1 MLRLLLLLL
10 ACGLPGCCWAL
21 SGAAAAVANP
31 TCSLKDNCN
40 LGDNLLAVAGGDSDP
55 VESHIAS
62 IFEDKVN
69 YSLKLFAD
77 DATASTAITTTTTT
91 TTTVLDVLHDALA
104 AGNLSELHHHHHLT
118 TSNFTVRQFS
128 DKQHGEEDEDQTQD
142 EEQVYLY
149 NIGKRFLAISQPF
162 DAARNPDASPLCRS
176 QMRRYFKALDNFDL
190 WALKMHDANGKLNSG
205 ILNGNINQPGDF
217 DQCLGI
223 QQSTDDVSSSG
234 SDDGNGNGQANS
246 MLRGQ
251 YCLAYAQPVLP
262 HKSKRLQAFF
272 KLLQSHGPFRSEFND
287 PGHRVPRYSLINWGI
302 CVPSGC
308 THRDVEFSVAEYLR
322 NQTSATGISFNVRVE
337 PQMCQVRDQQPW
349 DRNTT
354 WAVRF
359 FVLVV
364 CLAVLSTVYDRST
377 KAQPKQNNWC
387 TAFSLDKNLRWL
399 FSTRSSSGDIE
410 AVHGIRFLNA
420 MMLIFSHK
428 SMAMFFNPYNNRTAM
443 SESLGQ
449 PWTVIGRA
457 ASLYTDPFLLFSG
470 MLTSYSLFGR
480 LMKQQ
485 PIRLKNE
492 YISRLM
498 RIVPPLAA
506 LILFCTYVLPLWG
519 SGPQWN
525 LVVGHHADICKQH
538 WWRNLLFIHN
548 YFGFSEMCLTHT
560 HHLGIDTELFAVAPL
575 FILALWR
582 WPRRGLFALLLLC
595 TVGTAARYYTTI
607 VNQLS
612 NYIYFGTNI
621 QRLFRT
627 ADYMYSFPP
636 HRSTVYI
643 MGILLGYVLR
653 KYQGIK
659 LTRLQLRLGWLAATV
674 CVLASLLGPAPMG
687 HINYVYNSTHAAI
700 YAAFAPIAW
709 CLFFSW
715 IVFVSHNGYKNKLTR
730 LFAWRGFQ
738 VSTKLSYAIYLTQFP
753 VFFYNVGRRRH
764 IHHYYNFIS
773 VILDTNEFISI
784 FLASVALTVLFDAP
798 FQNLKKLLI
807 NSSPPAKAKSLP
819 AATMTTTTTPS
830 TQPSDTASHQQH
842 PHPTSDSLEHP
853 HLHPHP
859 HAD

>member
-1 MLRLLLLLL
+1 MQCLTVVLLLVVS
-10 ACGLPGCCWAL
+10 CFGTSRGAL
-21 SGAAAAVANP
+21 SGAAAAVVNP
-31 TCSLKDNCN
+31 TCSLKDDCN
-40 LGDNLLAVAGGDSDP
+40 LGDNLLAIPATGSNDANDA

-69 YSLKLFAD
+69 YSLKMFAD
-77 DATASTAITTTTTT
+77 DVDTGPTTTTTT
-91 TTTVLDVLHDALA
+91 TTTVLDVLHDALSVVG
-104 AGNLSELHHHHHLT
+104 GNLSELHHS
-118 TSNFTVRQFS
+118 SNSNSNNYTLRQLN
-128 DKQHGEEDEDQTQD
+128 DKLLDDDDQIEDD
-142 EEQVYLY
+142 ERVLLY

-162 DAARNPDASPLCRS
+162 DASRNPDASPLCRT
-176 QMRRYFKALDNFDL
+176 QMRRYLNALNNFDL
-190 WALKMHDANGKLNSG
+190 WALKMHDASGKLNSG

-217 DQCLGI
+217 DQCMGI
-223 QQSTDDVSSSG
+223 QQASDDVTN
-234 SDDGNGNGQANS
+234 DNNV
-246 MLRGQ
+246 LRGQ

-308 THRDVEFSVAEYLR
+308 THRDVEYSVAEYLR
-322 NQTSATGISFNVRVE
+322 NQTISTGITFNVRVE
-337 PQMCQVRDQQPW
+337 PQMCQVRDPQPW

-359 FVLVV
+359 FLLVLSV
-364 CLAVLSTVYDRST
+364 AVLSTVYDRCT
-377 KAQPKQNNWC
+377 KTQQKQNDWC

-399 FSTRSSSGDIE
+399 FSTSSSPGDIE

-420 MMLIFSHK
+420 IMLIFSHK

-480 LMKQQ
+480 LMKHQ

-575 FILALWR
+575 FILGLWR
-582 WPRRGLFALLLLC
+582 WPRRGLLTLLLLC

-643 MGILLGYVLR
+643 MGILLGYALR
-653 KYQGIK
+653 KFQGAQ
-659 LTRLQLRLGWLAATV
+659 LSRLQLRLGWFVATV

-687 HINYVYNSTHAAI
+687 DINYVYNSTHAAI

-715 IVFVSHNGYKNKLTR
+715 IVFVSHNGYKNKLTK

-764 IHHYYNFIS
+764 IHHYYNFVSI
-773 VILDTNEFISI
+773 ILDTNEFISI

-807 NSSPPAKAKSLP
+807 KRPKAAPAPAKTSSL
-819 AATMTTTTTPS
+819 
-830 TQPSDTASHQQH
+830 TQPNVTALH
-842 PHPTSDSLEHP
+842 PEE
-853 HLHPHP
+853 LHPHP
-859 HAD
+859 QKETQTKTQIQPEPHSQTHPHAD

>member
-1 MLRLLLLLL
+1 LVMLLPMLLSMLLL
-10 ACGLPGCCWAL
+10 CDSCCRADG
-21 SGAAAAVANP
+21 GAAAVAAVANP

-40 LGDNLLAVAGGDSDP
+40 LGDNLLPLPAADGSDAK
-55 VESHIAS
+55 VESHMAS

-77 DATASTAITTTTTT
+77 DVAAGSTA
-91 TTTVLDVLHDALA
+91 TVLDVLHVA
-104 AGNLSELHHHHHLT
+104 ANLSELHH
-118 TSNFTVRQFS
+118 TSSSSGGNFTLRQLS
-128 DKQHGEEDEDQTQD
+128 TDDDQIEDD
-142 EEQVYLY
+142 ERVYLY

-162 DAARNPDASPLCRS
+162 DAARNPDATPQCRA
-176 QMRRYFKALDNFDL
+176 QMRRYLQALNNFDL
-190 WALKMHDANGKLNSG
+190 WALKMHDASGKLHSG

-217 DQCLGI
+217 DQCMSI
-223 QQSTDDVSSSG
+223 QQQQQQQQAT
-234 SDDGNGNGQANS
+234 SDDGDVTNGDN

-272 KLLQSHGPFRSEFND
+272 KQLQSHGPFRSEFND

-308 THRDVEFSVAEYLR
+308 TYRDVEYSVVEYLR
-322 NQTSATGISFNVRVE
+322 NQTASTGITFNVRVE
-337 PQMCQVRDQQPW
+337 PQMCQVRDPQPW

-359 FVLVV
+359 FVLILSV
-364 CLAVLSTVYDRST
+364 AVLSTVYDCCT
-377 KAQPKQNNWC
+377 KTQHKQNNWC

-399 FSTRSSSGDIE
+399 FSTSSSPGDIE

-420 MMLIFSHK
+420 LMLIFSHK

-443 SESLGQ
+443 AESLGQ

-506 LILFCTYVLPLWG
+506 LILFCTYVLPMWG

-560 HHLGIDTELFAVAPL
+560 HHLGIDTELFAVAPI
-575 FILALWR
+575 FILVLWR
-582 WPRRGLFALLLLC
+582 WPRRGLATLLLLC

-643 MGILLGYVLR
+643 MGILLGYALR
-653 KYQGIK
+653 KFQGVK
-659 LTRLQLRLGWLAATV
+659 LTPLQLRLGWLAATV

-687 HINYVYNSTHAAI
+687 DINYIYNSTHAAI

-715 IVFVSHNGYKNKLTR
+715 VVFVSHNGYKNKLTE
-730 LFAWRGFQ
+730 LFSWRGFQ

-753 VFFYNVGRRRH
+753 VFFFNVGRRRH
-764 IHHYYNFIS
+764 IHYYYNFVS
-773 VILDTNEFISI
+773 VVMDTNEFISI

-807 NSSPPAKAKSLP
+807 KRPSAAVAIKPKAET
-819 AATMTTTTTPS
+819 ATPNGTATNCST
-830 TQPSDTASHQQH
+830 TQPQTN
-842 PHPTSDSLEHP
+842 PHPEQP
-853 HLHPHP
+853 QPQP
-859 HAD
+859 Q

>member
-1 MLRLLLLLL
+1 
-10 ACGLPGCCWAL
+10 
-21 SGAAAAVANP
+21 
-31 TCSLKDNCN
+31 
-40 LGDNLLAVAGGDSDP
+40 
-55 VESHIAS
+55 
-62 IFEDKVN
+62 
-69 YSLKLFAD
+69 
-77 DATASTAITTTTTT
+77 
-91 TTTVLDVLHDALA
+91 
-104 AGNLSELHHHHHLT
+104 
-118 TSNFTVRQFS
+118 
-128 DKQHGEEDEDQTQD
+128 
-142 EEQVYLY
+142 
-149 NIGKRFLAISQPF
+149 
-162 DAARNPDASPLCRS
+162 
-176 QMRRYFKALDNFDL
+176 
-190 WALKMHDANGKLNSG
+190 
-205 ILNGNINQPGDF
+205 
-217 DQCLGI
+217 
-223 QQSTDDVSSSG
+223 
-234 SDDGNGNGQANS
+234 
-246 MLRGQ
+246 
-251 YCLAYAQPVLP
+251 
-262 HKSKRLQAFF
+262 
-272 KLLQSHGPFRSEFND
+272 
-287 PGHRVPRYSLINWGI
+287 
-302 CVPSGC
+302 
-308 THRDVEFSVAEYLR
+308 
-322 NQTSATGISFNVRVE
+322 
-337 PQMCQVRDQQPW
+337 MCQVRDQRPW

-359 FVLVV
+359 FL
-364 CLAVLSTVYDRST
+364 LVLSVAILSTIYDRST
-377 KAQPKQNNWC
+377 KSQPKQNAWF

-399 FSTRSSSGDIE
+399 FSTSSAPGDIE

-420 MMLIFSHK
+420 IMLIFSHK

-470 MLTSYSLFGR
+470 MLTAYSLFGR

-525 LVVGHHADICKQH
+525 LVVGHHADICKKN

-575 FILALWR
+575 LILALWR

-653 KYQGIK
+653 KYQNAR
-659 LTRLQLRLGWLAATV
+659 LSSLQLRLGWLVATV

-687 HINYVYNSTHAAI
+687 DINYVYNSTHAAI

-715 IVFVSHNGYKNKLTR
+715 IVFVSHNGYTNKLTK

-753 VFFYNVGRRRH
+753 VFFFNVGRRRH
-764 IHHYYNFIS
+764 IHHYYNFVSI
-773 VILDTNEFISI
+773 ILDTNEFISI

-807 NSSPPAKAKSLP
+807 KRPTAAKVVKDSQANGTESQD
-819 AATMTTTTTPS
+819 ATTTPAS
-830 TQPSDTASHQQH
+830 QPSTTALLQSHH
-842 PHPTSDSLEHP
+842 PHSD
-853 HLHPHP
+853 
-859 HAD
+859 

>member
-1 MLRLLLLLL
+1 VPIMALPILALLL
-10 ACGLPGCCWAL
+10 AVGLGQAL
-21 SGAAAAVANP
+21 EGVVQP
-31 TCSLKDNCN
+31 TCNLKDNCN
-40 LGDNLLAVAGGDSDP
+40 LGDNLLTNPESVDVSSDKL
-55 VESHIAS
+55 ESKIAS

-69 YSLKLFAD
+69 YSLKLYAD
-77 DATASTAITTTTTT
+77 EATTTILEYQT
-91 TTTVLDVLHDALA
+91 A
-104 AGNLSELHHHHHLT
+104 NLSEIHAEIIPG
-118 TSNFTVRQFS
+118 NFTIHQLKKSAQDDDQV
-128 DKQHGEEDEDQTQD
+128 EEDER
-142 EEQVYLY
+142 VYLY
-149 NIGKRFLAISQPF
+149 NIGRRFLAITQAF
-162 DAARNPDASPLCRS
+162 DPARNPDASPLCRR
-176 QMRRYFKALDNFDL
+176 QMRQYLNALDNFDL
-190 WALKMHDANGKLNSG
+190 WALKMHDASGKLNSG

-217 DQCLGI
+217 DQCMAI
-223 QQSTDDVSSSG
+223 QQRMRDQDMDLDQDENG
-234 SDDGNGNGQANS
+234 DG
-246 MLRGQ
+246 MIRGQ

-262 HKSKRLQAFF
+262 HKSKRLQSFF
-272 KLLQSHGPFRSEFND
+272 KLIQSHGPFKSEFND
-287 PGHRVPRYSLINWGI
+287 PGHRVPRYSLINWGL

-308 THRDVEFSVAEYLR
+308 SARDVEYSVAEYLA
-322 NQTSATGISFNVRVE
+322 NQTRSTGISFNVRVE
-337 PQMCQVRDQQPW
+337 PQMCQVRDLRPW
-349 DRNTT
+349 DRHTT

-359 FVLVV
+359 FLLVLS
-364 CLAVLSTVYDRST
+364 LAVLSTIYDRST
-377 KAQPKQNNWC
+377 KTQPKQSEFIYLGQKKYWLIEIRNVSSTDAWF
-387 TAFSLDKNLRWL
+387 TAFSLEKNLRWL
-399 FSTRSSSGDIE
+399 FRTSSAPGDIE

-470 MLTSYSLFGR
+470 MLTAYSLFGR

-506 LILFCTYVLPLWG
+506 LILFCTFVLPLWG

-525 LVVGHHADICKQH
+525 LVVGHHADICKKN

-560 HHLGIDTELFAVAPL
+560 HHLGIDTELFAVAP
-575 FILALWR
+575 ILILGLWK
-582 WPRRGLFALLLLC
+582 WPRRGLTVLLLLC
-595 TVGTAARYYTTI
+595 GVGTAARYYTTI

-653 KYQGIK
+653 KYQNAK
-659 LTRLQLRLGWLAATV
+659 LNRMQLRVGWAVATF
-674 CVLASLLGPAPMG
+674 CLLASLLGPAPMG
-687 HINYVYNSTHAAI
+687 DINYVYNSTHAAI

-715 IVFVSHNGYKNKLTR
+715 IVFVSHNGYTNKVTK

-753 VFFYNVGRRRH
+753 VFFFNVGRRRH
-764 IHHYYNFIS
+764 IHHYYNFVSI
-773 VILDTNEFISI
+773 ILDTNEFISI

-807 NSSPPAKAKSLP
+807 KRPSAPAKVLPSKVEQLGAESAKGS
-819 AATMTTTTTPS
+819 TGETT
-830 TQPSDTASHQQH
+830 TQPSSTA
-842 PHPTSDSLEHP
+842 L
-853 HLHPHP
+853 LHPHP
-859 HAD
+859 HSD

>member
-1 MLRLLLLLL
+1 MLLPILLIIS
-10 ACGLPGCCWAL
+10 AL
-21 SGAAAAVANP
+21 VGHGQAMNGAAAAVLNP

-40 LGDNLLAVAGGDSDP
+40 LGDNLLATPENAEASNDKL
-55 VESHIAS
+55 ESQIAS

-77 DATASTAITTTTTT
+77 DATATQTATTTT
-91 TTTVLDVLHDALA
+91 TTTVLELS
-104 AGNLSELHHHHHLT
+104 GNLSDHHHHQLI
-118 TSNFTVRQFS
+118 SDGNFTISHLKSNETERKEQQ
-128 DKQHGEEDEDQTQD
+128 DQEQEEDQIEND
-142 EEQVYLY
+142 ERVYLY

-162 DAARNPDASPLCRS
+162 DASRNPDASTQCRS
-176 QMRRYFKALDNFDL
+176 QMRQYLDALDNFDL
-190 WALKMHDANGKLNSG
+190 WALKMHDASGKLNSG

-217 DQCLGI
+217 DQCMGI
-223 QQSTDDVSSSG
+223 RQKVRQQHRRPYDHHNNDSG
-234 SDDGNGNGQANS
+234 DTII
-246 MLRGQ
+246 RGQ

-262 HKSKRLQAFF
+262 HKSKRLQTFF
-272 KLLQSHGPFRSEFND
+272 KLLQSHGPFKSEFND

-302 CVPSGC
+302 CVPAGC
-308 THRDVEFSVAEYLR
+308 TARDVEYSVAEYLN
-322 NQTSATGISFNVRVE
+322 NQTAFTGISFNVRVE
-337 PQMCQVRDQQPW
+337 PQMCQSKDQEPW

-359 FVLVV
+359 FVLILSV
-364 CLAVLSTVYDRST
+364 AILSTIYDRCT
-377 KAQPKQNNWC
+377 KAQSQQNAWC
-387 TAFSLDKNLRWL
+387 TVFSLDKNLRWL
-399 FSTRSSSGDIE
+399 FSTSSSPGDIE

-420 MMLIFSHK
+420 LMLIFSHK

-525 LVVGHHADICKQH
+525 LVVGHHADICKKH

-560 HHLGIDTELFAVAPL
+560 HHLGIDTELFAVAPI
-575 FILALWR
+575 FILGLWR

-643 MGILLGYVLR
+643 MGILLGYALR
-653 KYQGIK
+653 KFQGIK
-659 LTRLQLRLGWLAATV
+659 LSSGQLRLGWLGATI
-674 CVLASLLGPAPMG
+674 CLLASVLGPAPMG
-687 HINYVYNSTHAAI
+687 DINYVYNSTHAAI

-715 IVFVSHNGYKNKLTR
+715 IVFVSHNGYKNKFTQI
-730 LFAWRGFQ
+730 FSWRGFQ

-764 IHHYYNFIS
+764 IHHYYNFVSI
-773 VILDTNEFISI
+773 ILDTNEFISI

-798 FQNLKKLLI
+798 FQNIKKLLI
-807 NSSPPAKAKSLP
+807 KRPAPATSSSSSSSSSSAKA
-819 AATMTTTTTPS
+819 AATPTTTTSNGIGKAAAEVPAT
-830 TQPSDTASHQQH
+830 TLATAS
-842 PHPTSDSLEHP
+842 
-853 HLHPHP
+853 HP

>member
-1 MLRLLLLLL
+1 
-10 ACGLPGCCWAL
+10 
-21 SGAAAAVANP
+21 
-31 TCSLKDNCN
+31 
-40 LGDNLLAVAGGDSDP
+40 
-55 VESHIAS
+55 
-62 IFEDKVN
+62 
-69 YSLKLFAD
+69 
-77 DATASTAITTTTTT
+77 
-91 TTTVLDVLHDALA
+91 
-104 AGNLSELHHHHHLT
+104 
-118 TSNFTVRQFS
+118 
-128 DKQHGEEDEDQTQD
+128 
-142 EEQVYLY
+142 
-149 NIGKRFLAISQPF
+149 
-162 DAARNPDASPLCRS
+162 
-176 QMRRYFKALDNFDL
+176 
-190 WALKMHDANGKLNSG
+190 MHDASGKLNSG

-217 DQCLGI
+217 DQCMGI
-223 QQSTDDVSSSG
+223 QQAHDDVTG
-234 SDDGNGNGQANS
+234 GNNNDDKQANS
-246 MLRGQ
+246 PLRGQ

-262 HKSKRLQAFF
+262 HKSKRLQTFF
-272 KLLQSHGPFRSEFND
+272 KLLQSHGPFKSEFND

-308 THRDVEFSVAEYLR
+308 THRDVEYSVAEYLR
-322 NQTSATGISFNVRVE
+322 NQTAATGISFNVRVE
-337 PQMCQVRDQQPW
+337 PQMCQVRDAQPW

-377 KAQPKQNNWC
+377 KTQPKQNDWC

-399 FSTRSSSGDIE
+399 FSTRSSPGDIE

-575 FILALWR
+575 FILILWR
-582 WPRRGLFALLLLC
+582 WPRRGLLALLLLC

-643 MGILLGYVLR
+643 MGILLGYALR
-653 KYQGIK
+653 KYQGAQ
-659 LTRLQLRLGWLAATV
+659 LSPVQLRLGWLAATV

-687 HINYVYNSTHAAI
+687 DINYVYNSTHAAI

-730 LFAWRGFQ
+730 LFSWRGFQ

-807 NSSPPAKAKSLP
+807 KRP
-819 AATMTTTTTPS
+819 AAAIQPKAPATTTTTTTTTPS
-830 TQPSDTASHQQH
+830 TMPTGAALREREPERERKLESEPELVHLQAH
-842 PHPTSDSLEHP
+842 PQ
-853 HLHPHP
+853 PHP

>member
-1 MLRLLLLLL
+1 MCQRNLVFALLLLCL
-10 ACGLPGCCWAL
+10 CCSSNRAL
-21 SGAAAAVANP
+21 NAADGAAAAAAAVANP
-31 TCSLKDNCN
+31 TCSSLKDNCN
-40 LGDNLLAVAGGDSDP
+40 LGDNLLALPAASDVSSSDAK
-55 VESHIAS
+55 VESHMAS

-77 DATASTAITTTTTT
+77 DVVAGAGAGASASA
-91 TTTVLDVLHDALA
+91 TVLDVLHVA
-104 AGNLSELHHHHHLT
+104 AGNLSELELH
-118 TSNFTVRQFS
+118 SSSGSGNFTLRQLVT
-128 DKQHGEEDEDQTQD
+128 DDDDIEDD
-142 EEQVYLY
+142 ERVYLY

-162 DAARNPDASPLCRS
+162 DAARNPDASPQCRA
-176 QMRRYFKALDNFDL
+176 QMRRYMQALNNFDL
-190 WALKMHDANGKLNSG
+190 WALKMHDASGKLNSG

-217 DQCLGI
+217 DQCLAI
-223 QQSTDDVSSSG
+223 QQQQAATGNDDVT
-234 SDDGNGNGQANS
+234 SDV
-246 MLRGQ
+246 LRGQ

-272 KLLQSHGPFRSEFND
+272 KQLQSHGPFRSEFND
-287 PGHRVPRYSLINWGI
+287 PGHRVPRYSLVNWGI

-308 THRDVEFSVAEYLR
+308 TARDVEYSVAEYLR
-322 NQTSATGISFNVRVE
+322 NQTASTGITFNVRVE
-337 PQMCQVRDQQPW
+337 PQMCQVRDPQPW

-359 FVLVV
+359 FVLILSV
-364 CLAVLSTVYDRST
+364 AVLSTVYDRCT
-377 KAQPKQNNWC
+377 KTQQKQNDWC

-399 FSTRSSSGDIE
+399 FSTNSSPGDIE

-420 MMLIFSHK
+420 VMLIFSHK

-506 LILFCTYVLPLWG
+506 LILFCTFVLPLWG

-560 HHLGIDTELFAVAPL
+560 HHLGIDTELFAVAPI
-575 FILALWR
+575 FILVLWR
-582 WPRRGLFALLLLC
+582 WPRRGLITLLLLC
-595 TVGTAARYYTTI
+595 TLGTAARYYTTI

-643 MGILLGYVLR
+643 MGILLGYTLR
-653 KYQGIK
+653 KFQGIQ
-659 LTRLQLRLGWLAATV
+659 LSSLQLRLGWLAATV

-687 HINYVYNSTHAAI
+687 DINYVYNSTHAAI

-715 IVFVSHNGYKNKLTR
+715 IVFVSHNGYTNQLTKL
-730 LFAWRGFQ
+730 FSWRGFQ

-764 IHHYYNFIS
+764 IHHYYNFVSI
-773 VILDTNEFISI
+773 ILDTNEFISI

-807 NSSPPAKAKSLP
+807 KRPS
-819 AATMTTTTTPS
+819 AATIKSPKVVETANNNTTHSLSKELQTL
-830 TQPSDTASHQQH
+830 TQPQSQTVS
-842 PHPTSDSLEHP
+842 
-853 HLHPHP
+853 HP

>member
-1 MLRLLLLLL
+1 MSWPTLVFVL
-10 ACGLPGCCWAL
+10 
-21 SGAAAAVANP
+21 AVALGLGQALESVVQP

-40 LGDNLLAVAGGDSDP
+40 LGENLLTNPGGADGSVD
-55 VESHIAS
+55 VSGDKLESKIAS

-77 DATASTAITTTTTT
+77 DATTTILEYQTA
-91 TTTVLDVLHDALA
+91 
-104 AGNLSELHHHHHLT
+104 NLSDLHAGPLG
-118 TSNFTVRQFS
+118 NFSIHQLEKGLEEDDQV
-128 DKQHGEEDEDQTQD
+128 EEDER
-142 EEQVYLY
+142 VYLY
-149 NIGKRFLAISQPF
+149 NIGKRFLAITQPF
-162 DAARNPDASPLCRS
+162 DPARNPDASSLCRR
-176 QMRRYFKALDNFDL
+176 QMRQYLSALDNFDL
-190 WALKMHDANGKLNSG
+190 WALKMHDASGKLNSG

-217 DQCLGI
+217 DQCMGI
-223 QQSTDDVSSSG
+223 QQPMRDQDQ
-234 SDDGNGNGQANS
+234 DQDQDGEKL
-246 MLRGQ
+246 LRGQ

-262 HKSKRLQAFF
+262 HKSKRLQSFF
-272 KLLQSHGPFRSEFND
+272 KLLQSHGPFKSEFND

-308 THRDVEFSVAEYLR
+308 SARDVEYTVAEYLA
-322 NQTSATGISFNVRVE
+322 NQTASTGITFNVRVE
-337 PQMCQVRDQQPW
+337 PQMCQVRDQRPW

-359 FVLVV
+359 FLLVLSV
-364 CLAVLSTVYDRST
+364 AVLSTIYDRST
-377 KAQPKQNNWC
+377 KSQPKQNAWC

-399 FSTRSSSGDIE
+399 FSTSSAPGDIE

-480 LMKQQ
+480 LIKQQ

-492 YISRLM
+492 YVSRLM

-525 LVVGHHADICKQH
+525 LVVGHHADICKKN

-575 FILALWR
+575 LILGLWR
-582 WPRRGLFALLLLC
+582 WPRRGLAFLLLLC

-653 KYQGIK
+653 KFQNAK
-659 LTRLQLRLGWLAATV
+659 LSSLQLRLGWLGATF
-674 CVLASLLGPAPMG
+674 CLLASLLGPAPMG
-687 HINYVYNSTHAAI
+687 DINYVYNSTHAAI

-715 IVFVSHNGYKNKLTR
+715 IVFVSHNGYKNKLTK

-753 VFFYNVGRRRH
+753 VFFFNVGRRRH
-764 IHHYYNFIS
+764 IHHYYNFVSI
-773 VILDTNEFISI
+773 ILDTNEFISI

-807 NSSPPAKAKSLP
+807 KRP
-819 AATMTTTTTPS
+819 AATALAPKAEEAAPT
-830 TQPSDTASHQQH
+830 TQPITA
-842 PHPTSDSLEHP
+842 P
-853 HLHPHP
+853 LHPHS
-859 HAD
+859 D